1 MTDAEHNK
9 KVLDVLRRHYSILCH
24 LTSSCL
30 QELADE
36 MYHKSLINLK
46 AKKSPCFGDIYNLLR
61 SLCTYDLP
69 ELLEKLQA
77 FLSCLASAEG
87 PAKLEAN
94 IMARDLKQYAFH
106 GQSVVL
112 LPEIYHMNVSDCE
125 SHSKG
130 N

>member
-1 MTDAEHNK
+1 MT
-9 KVLDVLRRHYSILCH
+9 LYRI
-24 LTSSCL
+24 TSSCL
-30 QELADE
+30 QELVDE
-36 MYHKSLINLK
+36 MHHKSLTNLQ
-46 AKKSPCFGDIYNLLR
+46 ATRSPCFLDIFSILE

-87 PAKLEAN
+87 PAKLAAN
-94 IMARDLKQYAFH
+94 IMARDLKQYAFQ

-125 SHSKG
+125 SYSKG